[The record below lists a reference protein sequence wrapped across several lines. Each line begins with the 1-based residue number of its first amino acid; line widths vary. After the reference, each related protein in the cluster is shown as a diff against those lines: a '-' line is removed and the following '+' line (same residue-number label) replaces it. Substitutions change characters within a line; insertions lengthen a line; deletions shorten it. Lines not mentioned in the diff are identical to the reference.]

1 MQFTLLP
8 SAVAR
13 AGNVEVW
20 RMDPCPGAATAE
32 ATRRTNC
39 DVLSLHIAVNKLAGW
54 VCGTNW
60 GTLQFVSEVHR
71 QQAQAQ
77 KLSKHVYMPQ
87 LTGICNK
94 GYIIFAFFI
103 SKYSRI
109 SEPEA
114 SCCLRHFTVTSDL

>member
-94 GYIIFAFFI
+94 DYIFFRCSLNLSILEYQNLKLVVI
-103 SKYSRI
+103 SDI
-109 SEPEA
+109 SLA
-114 SCCLRHFTVTSDL
+114 SDL